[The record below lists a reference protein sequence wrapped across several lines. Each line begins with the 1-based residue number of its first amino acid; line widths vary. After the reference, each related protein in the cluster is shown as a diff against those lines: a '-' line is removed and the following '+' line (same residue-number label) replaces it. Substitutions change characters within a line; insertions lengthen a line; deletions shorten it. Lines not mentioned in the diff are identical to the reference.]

1 MKLPPYWLACFVKR
15 EKKILKKCAN
25 VYVNVWVCMMDDVI
39 SRGGAGVLFS
49 SFFTVLVS
57 RSFSR
62 SEEGGKAYYRD
73 SGVGVCRCGLGV
85 EETQTQNRPIPSCDR
100 HPISIGGGAR
110 HRPFASTL
118 RPACHTGMPSTRT
131 LVTGAVL

>member
-1 MKLPPYWLACFVKR
+1 
-15 EKKILKKCAN
+15 
-25 VYVNVWVCMMDDVI
+25 MMDDVI

-100 HPISIGGGAR
+100 HPISIGGGGGTSSSICQHSAASLS
-110 HRPFASTL
+110 HRNA
-118 RPACHTGMPSTRT
+118 
-131 LVTGAVL
+131 